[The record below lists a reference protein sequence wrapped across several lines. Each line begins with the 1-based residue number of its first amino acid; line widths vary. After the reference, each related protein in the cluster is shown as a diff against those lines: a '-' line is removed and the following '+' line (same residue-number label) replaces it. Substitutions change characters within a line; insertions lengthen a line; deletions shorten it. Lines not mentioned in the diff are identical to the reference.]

1 MSAVSLMEFLSKF
14 AIRRSTVSLWESFN
28 PTLAS
33 VVIGCSGSIFS
44 VSDNMQGS
52 RVSEPMEED
61 LAWVVTELASGD
73 MEVALVG
80 MEVA

>member
-1 MSAVSLMEFLSKF
+1 M
-14 AIRRSTVSLWESFN
+14 SLWESFN

-52 RVSEPMEED
+52 QVSEPMEED
-61 LAWVVTELASGD
+61 LAWVVMEL
-73 MEVALVG
+73 ALVG